1 MNVKKVSTSSD
12 AVLSGTYRITRVRLI
27 AGTDAAT
34 AILFDALTQTG
45 TEIVKLS
52 ANAANAVDK
61 ENWAAFEGIV
71 TSNGVSVTLTGAGP
85 ILYLYYS

>member
-1 MNVKKVSTSSD
+1 MNVKKVTSSTN
-12 AVLSGTYRITRVRLI
+12 AVLSGAYRITRVRLV

-34 AILFDALTQTG
+34 AILYDALTQTG

-52 ANAANAVDK
+52 ANAANVVDK

-71 TSNGVSVTLTGAGP
+71 TSNGVSVTLTGTNP
-85 ILYLYYS
+85 TLYLYYS